1 MYIREFSWPGDYGAI
16 IKLWQ
21 AAGLHNPSV
30 DGLAD
35 LREAAQRNPGLFL
48 VAVDPEFGIVGSVIG
63 AFDGR
68 RAYLYHVAVH
78 PDFRREGYGTEL
90 IREVEKRIWALGAR
104 KLRFMVHK
112 DNLSAQAFYRTLG
125 FELDSFAVSM
135 SKVRPEEPPRQR
147 T

>member
-1 MYIREFSWPGDYGAI
+1 MNIREFSWPGDYDAI

-21 AAGLHNPSV
+21 AAGLHNSTV

-35 LREAAQRNPGLFL
+35 LREVRERNPGLFL
-48 VAVDPEFGIVGSVIG
+48 VAVDPQFGIVGSVIG

-78 PDFRREGYGTEL
+78 PDFRREGYGTAL
-90 IREVEKRIWALGAR
+90 IREVERRIWALGAR

-125 FELDSFAVSM
+125 FEADTFAISM
-135 SKVRPEEPPRQR
+135 SKVRPAGPPLEES
-147 T
+147 